1 MKDYLGSPKGICML
15 VAGVILGACI
25 GRALLHE
32 TGDPVQK
39 QIPKDEAIIHT
50 IGAAM
55 AVDLKELK
63 KGDDTVGVGA
73 EYDLDQINW
82 PRIQHNIRRG
92 TEEAAF
98 LDSGDR
104 RELVRRLDDALAA
117 DERNR
122 DHKSLEEWCDRVLKM
137 YLEVYKK
144 AFNHRVEEARKKAP
158 HTS

>member
-15 VAGVILGACI
+15 VAGLILGMCV

-32 TGDPVQK
+32 TGDPVRK
-39 QIPKDEAIIHT
+39 QTGKDEAIIHT

-55 AVDLKELK
+55 AVDWK
-63 KGDDTVGVGA
+63 KLNEDGDMVLAGA
-73 EYDLDQINW
+73 KYDPDKINW
-82 PRIQHNIRRG
+82 PRIQGNIQWG

-104 RELVRRLDDALAA
+104 RELVRRLDDALEA
-117 DERNR
+117 DERNGN
-122 DHKSLEEWCDRVLKM
+122 HKGLEEWRDRVLKM

-144 AFNHRVEEARKKAP
+144 AFNDRAEEARKKSPA
-158 HTS
+158 H